1 MASSIGNLRDRLF
14 AAVYDRMT
22 GASERAGLADLRHG
36 LVADARGATLDLGA
50 GTGLNLRHYP
60 PAVERLVLVEPSP
73 FMAAKLRERVAEAR
87 PSSSEAGPG
96 RVEVVQAGAEAM
108 PFADDEF
115 DTVVVTL
122 VLCTVP
128 DPAVALREVARV
140 LRPGGTLL
148 FLEHVRASEPG
159 VATWQDRLER
169 PWSWIGNGCHPN
181 RDTLATLNA
190 SPLSVES
197 VRDARLPKAP
207 PIVRPLIVG
216 TARAS

>member
-1 MASSIGNLRDRLF
+1 
-14 AAVYDRMT
+14 
-22 GASERAGLADLRHG
+22 
-36 LVADARGATLDLGA
+36 
-50 GTGLNLRHYP
+50 
-60 PAVERLVLVEPSP
+60 
-73 FMAAKLRERVAEAR
+73 VAEVR

-148 FLEHVRASEPG
+148 FLEHVRSSEPG

-169 PWSWIGNGCHPN
+169 PWNWIGNGCHPN